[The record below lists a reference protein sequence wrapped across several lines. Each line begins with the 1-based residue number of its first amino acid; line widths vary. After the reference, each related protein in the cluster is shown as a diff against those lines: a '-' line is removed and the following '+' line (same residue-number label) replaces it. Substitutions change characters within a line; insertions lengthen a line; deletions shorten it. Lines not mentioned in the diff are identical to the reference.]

1 MSKSHGGKIA
11 SKSPSTAA
19 STPAQDDQT
28 MTKGELVQQLKQL
41 WYQQGVTDFQLKK
54 AEDVLHQARIHSAS
68 TFSQI
73 SETLSRLE
81 GYESLK
87 KDYNRGRRAAKALMD
102 IDGIP
107 DIPQSAS
114 D

>member
-1 MSKSHGGKIA
+1 
-11 SKSPSTAA
+11 
-19 STPAQDDQT
+19 

-41 WYQQGVTDFQLKK
+41 WYQQGVTDFHLKK
-54 AEDVLHQARIHSAS
+54 AEDALHQARIHSAA

>member
-1 MSKSHGGKIA
+1 
-11 SKSPSTAA
+11 
-19 STPAQDDQT
+19 

-41 WYQQGVTDFQLKK
+41 WFQQNVTDFKLKK
-54 AEDVLHQARIHSAS
+54 AEDALHQARIYSAAK
-68 TFSQI
+68 FSKI

-102 IDGIP
+102 IDDIP

>member
-1 MSKSHGGKIA
+1 
-11 SKSPSTAA
+11 
-19 STPAQDDQT
+19 

-41 WYQQGVTDFQLKK
+41 WFQQGVTDFKLKK
-54 AEDVLHQARIHSAS
+54 AEDALRQARIQS
-68 TFSQI
+68 TTAFSQI
-73 SETLSRLE
+73 SETSSRLE

-102 IDGIP
+102 IDDIP